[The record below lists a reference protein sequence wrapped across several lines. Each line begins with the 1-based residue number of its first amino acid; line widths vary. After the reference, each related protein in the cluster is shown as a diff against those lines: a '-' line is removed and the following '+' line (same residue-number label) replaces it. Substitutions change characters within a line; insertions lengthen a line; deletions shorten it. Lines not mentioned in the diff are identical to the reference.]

1 MKQKL
6 IVKKRIMV
14 TDKSYFNG
22 SSRHGNLLSVVL
34 TMSGPKNG
42 TEGLW
47 LTLAELWR
55 LPALTRPFPPPG
67 N

>member
-14 TDKSYFNG
+14 TGKSYFNG

-34 TMSGPKNG
+34 SMSGHKEWN
-42 TEGLW
+42 
-47 LTLAELWR
+47 R
-55 LPALTRPFPPPG
+55 RPVADAA
-67 N
+67 